1 MKAYAFPVKPCDI
14 TNVLLELRNIGA
26 RWGDARELCDP
37 LDFFINYV
45 ETPSTRKYG
54 IALYI
59 RERKRGDSSYYY
71 ITYSHIT
78 YLKEEFS
85 PKAELKGF
93 VVVDS
98 FYSIPE
104 FASYSDLGDNTINFC
119 EI

>member
-26 RWGDARELCDP
+26 RWGEVREQCDP
-37 LDFFINYV
+37 LDYFMSYLD
-45 ETPSTRKYG
+45 TYSTRKNG

-59 RERKRGDSSYYY
+59 RELKNGDSCHYY
-71 ITYSHIT
+71 IMYSSIT

-85 PKAELKGF
+85 SKAGSKGF
-93 VVVDS
+93 TVVDS

-104 FASYSDLGDNTINFC
+104 FATYPELVENTVNFC

>member
-26 RWGDARELCDP
+26 RWGDEREQCDP
-37 LDFFINYV
+37 LDYFMSYLN
-45 ETPSTRKYG
+45 TPSTRKNG

-59 RERKRGDSSYYY
+59 RELKRGDSCYYY
-71 ITYSHIT
+71 IMYSSIT
-78 YLKEEFS
+78 YLKEFS
-85 PKAELKGF
+85 SKAESKGF

-104 FASYSDLGDNTINFC
+104 FASYSDLEDNTINFC

>member
-26 RWGDARELCDP
+26 RWGDEREQTDP
-37 LDFFINYV
+37 LDYFMSYLN
-45 ETPSTRKYG
+45 THSTRNNG

-59 RERKRGDSSYYY
+59 RELKRGDSYYY
-71 ITYSHIT
+71 IMYSSIK

-85 PKAELKGF
+85 SKAESKGF
-93 VVVDS
+93 TVVDS

-104 FASYSDLGDNTINFC
+104 FATYSDLAENTVNFC
-119 EI
+119 DI